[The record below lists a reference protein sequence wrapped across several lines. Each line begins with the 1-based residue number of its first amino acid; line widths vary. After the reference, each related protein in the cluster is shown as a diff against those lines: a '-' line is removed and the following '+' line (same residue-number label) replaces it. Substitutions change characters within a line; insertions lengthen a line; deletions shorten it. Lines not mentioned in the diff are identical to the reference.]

1 MIYLLTGPIRSGKT
15 TALMQWASSLKDVSG
30 ILTPDLNGKRQFL
43 NLANSEYFHM
53 KAIDG
58 EAEITIGRFAF
69 SKKNFE
75 KANGIIKSATD
86 CKGWLIL
93 DEIGPLELNINGFY
107 SSLIHIFKNRN
118 EKMLFVVRES
128 LVEKV
133 CSFFKIEPE
142 KTVTIGQ
149 LPQLF

>member
-53 KAIDG
+53 EAIDG

-69 SKKNFE
+69 SKKILKRRMVLLNQQ
-75 KANGIIKSATD
+75 
-86 CKGWLIL
+86 LIVK
-93 DEIGPLELNINGFY
+93 DG
-107 SSLIHIFKNRN
+107 
-118 EKMLFVVRES
+118 
-128 LVEKV
+128 
-133 CSFFKIEPE
+133 
-142 KTVTIGQ
+142 
-149 LPQLF
+149 